1 MDILDHNLY
10 IPSINAYIDPQR
22 PVDKAII
29 THAHADHAKPNHNK
43 VLATE
48 DTINI
53 MKIRYGNNCAKSFQ
67 PIAYGEKIYIDGLNI
82 TMYPAGHILGSSQV
96 LIEKNGKRILITGD
110 YKTIADNTAQNFQLV
125 KTDILITEATFGIP
139 VFKHPC
145 ALSEVNKV
153 IKSIEYENKRNHI
166 IAAYSL
172 GKAQRIISLLRENNY
187 NEPIYVHG
195 SIEKI
200 SKYYLSKKIKL
211 GRLIKVDRE
220 NAKGLKGQI
229 IISPPATLYDSW
241 SRKFTN
247 LKTCYAS
254 GWMSIKQRAK
264 QKLIEL
270 PLIIS
275 DHADW
280 NELTSTI
287 VSTEAEEVLIT
298 HGHEECLKHWCKTN
312 KIFARS
318 LSLNNNE
325 KDN

>member
-1 MDILDHNLY
+1 
-10 IPSINAYIDPQR
+10 
-22 PVDKAII
+22 
-29 THAHADHAKPNHNK
+29 
-43 VLATE
+43 
-48 DTINI
+48 

-96 LIEKNGKRILITGD
+96 LIEKNGKRVLITGD

-125 KTDILITEATFGIP
+125 KTDILITEATFGLPI
-139 VFKHPC
+139 FKHPC

-153 IKSIEYENKRNHI
+153 IKSIEYEDKRNHI

-172 GKAQRIISLLRENNY
+172 GKAQRIINLLRENHY
-187 NEPIYVHG
+187 SEPIYVHG

-200 SKYYLSKKIKL
+200 SNYYLNKKIKL
-211 GRLIKVDRE
+211 GRLIKIDRD
-220 NAKGLKGQI
+220 NAKYLKGQI
-229 IISPPATLYDSW
+229 IISPPATLYDNW

-254 GWMSIKQRAK
+254 GWMAIKQRAK

-270 PLIIS
+270 PIVLS

-280 NELTSTI
+280 NELTKTI
-287 VSTEAEEVLIT
+287 KSTEAEKVLIT
-298 HGHEECLKHWCKTN
+298 HGQEDCLKYWCKKNNINADALAN
-312 KIFARS
+312 KNKE
-318 LSLNNNE
+318 L
-325 KDN
+325 

>member
-1 MDILDHNLY
+1 
-10 IPSINAYIDPQR
+10 
-22 PVDKAII
+22 
-29 THAHADHAKPNHNK
+29 
-43 VLATE
+43 
-48 DTINI
+48 
-53 MKIRYGNNCAKSFQ
+53 
-67 PIAYGEKIYIDGLNI
+67 
-82 TMYPAGHILGSSQV
+82 MYPAGHILGSSQV

-125 KTDILITEATFGIP
+125 KTDILITEATFGMP

-145 ALSEVNKV
+145 ALSEANKV

-172 GKAQRIISLLRENNY
+172 GKAQRIINLLRENNY

-195 SIEKI
+195 SIEMI
-200 SKYYLSKKIKL
+200 SKYYLNKKIKL

-220 NAKGLKGQI
+220 NAKSLKGQI

-280 NELTSTI
+280 NELTNYIKIS
-287 VSTEAEEVLIT
+287 EAENVYVT
-298 HGHEECLKHWCKTN
+298 HGREEAIVHWCKKN
-312 KIFARS
+312 NINGLALS
-318 LSLNNNE
+318 LSGREDEEEL
-325 KDN
+325 